1 MHFFGFVVNP
11 IAGMGGRVGLKGTDN
26 VVEEAIKRGA
36 TPVSGK
42 RALQMLGILVRARDQ
57 YAQELPITW
66 LTVSGKMGVHVL
78 EEAGFT
84 KDEYEI
90 VYHCPNETTRED
102 TRHACRAFQDKNVE
116 LIVFCGGD
124 GTARDIYE
132 VVDASTPMLGI
143 PSGVKMHS
151 GVFGVNPESVAEVIL
166 AFIEG
171 TLSVSEVEIM
181 DLDEE
186 LYRKGEWTIKL
197 HGIAKTP
204 FEDTYIQSAKMMI
217 KGPSEEESKKEI
229 ADYIIEE
236 MEEDTLYIL
245 GPGSTLKT
253 IGETLG
259 IKKTLLGIDAVYNK
273 KLVLKDGNEKD
284 LLTLL
289 SKYDKVRLIVSP
301 IGAQGFMLG
310 RGNLQLS
317 PDVLKRIGL
326 DNIIVVATPAKLQ
339 QLDALRVDTQDKG
352 LDEAFLEKKYMR
364 VIMGYHTMAVRNIQC
379 SSTTLNSIKS

>member
-1 MHFFGFVVNP
+1 MHLLGFVVNP

-26 VVEEAIKRGA
+26 VLEEAIERGA
-36 TPVSGK
+36 EPVSGK
-42 RALQMLGILVRARDQ
+42 RALQMLRTLIKARDQ
-57 YAQELPITW
+57 YNRELPIKW
-66 LTVSGKMGVHVL
+66 LTVSGNMGAHIL

-84 KDEYEI
+84 EDEYEI
-90 VYHCPNETTRED
+90 VYHCPDETTRED
-102 TRHACRAFQDKNVE
+102 TQNACSAFQDKNVE

-132 VVDASTPMLGI
+132 VVDASVPMLGI

-151 GVFGVNPESVAEVIL
+151 GVFGVNPQSAAEVIL

-171 TLSVSEVEIM
+171 TLSISEVEIM

-197 HGIAKTP
+197 HGIAQTP
-204 FEDTYIQSAKMMI
+204 FEAAYIQSAKMMI

-229 ADYIIEE
+229 AEYITEE

-259 IKKTLLGIDAVYNK
+259 IEKTLLGIDAVFNK

-289 SKYDKVRLIVSP
+289 SDHDKVRLIVSP
-301 IGAQGFMLG
+301 IGAQGFILG

-326 DNIIVVATPAKLQ
+326 GNIIVVATPAKLQ
-339 QLDALRVDTQDKG
+339 QLDALRVDTQDKE

-364 VIMGYHTMAVRNIQC
+364 VIMGYHTMAVRNIDVHLQP
-379 SSTTLNSIKS
+379 